1 MIFLAG
7 PHGVGKTQVTELLRP
22 LGFFSLDLGPIIR
35 GIHMEK
41 APEITL
47 QEWVENGEQKYGT
60 DFTNAVIAR
69 FVLAYLEQNYINKE
83 YKGLIIS
90 GSRSVRGMLYLK
102 QALRPLLPQE
112 LGWLV
117 YLEAPCSL
125 LYKRYCSREGVQLT
139 KEEFQNVLEA
149 EQKMGLGDLRGLANI
164 HIRNDASLHCLENRV
179 MNFLKAT
186 YQIQNDLVQVVVE

>member
-7 PHGVGKTQVTELLRP
+7 PHGAGKTQVTELLRP

-35 GIHMEK
+35 GIHMET
-41 APEITL
+41 APDITL
-47 QEWVENGEQKYGT
+47 REWVESGEQKYGA

-69 FVLAYLEQNYINKE
+69 FALTHLEQNYINKE

-90 GSRSVRGMLYLK
+90 GNRSVRGMLYLK

-117 YLEAPCSL
+117 YLEAPFSL
-125 LYKRYCSREGVQLT
+125 LHKRYCSREKVQLS
-139 KEEFQNVLEA
+139 KEEFQKVLDA
-149 EQKMGLGDLRGLANI
+149 EQEMGLGDLRGLANI
-164 HIRNDASLHCLENRV
+164 HIKNDASLRRLEGRV
-179 MNFLKAT
+179 MSFLHAT
-186 YQIQNDLVQVVVE
+186 YQIQNNLVQVVVE